1 MAPAETAR
9 QVVDTGHERDPKP
22 EGGSA
27 EDLIRSIQQRGVI
40 PYPVSTSEGWLS
52 VPCGIIDWYVERH
65 PGLTR
70 AKLII
75 GLHRHPDC
83 QLEGNTVLKV
93 RASSP

>member
-1 MAPAETAR
+1 T
-9 QVVDTGHERDPKP
+9 
-22 EGGSA
+22 A
-27 EDLIRSIQQRGVI
+27 EDLVRRIQSRDVL
-40 PYPVSTSEGWLS
+40 PHEVSALEGWLS
-52 VPCGIIDWYVERH
+52 VPYGIIDWYVERH